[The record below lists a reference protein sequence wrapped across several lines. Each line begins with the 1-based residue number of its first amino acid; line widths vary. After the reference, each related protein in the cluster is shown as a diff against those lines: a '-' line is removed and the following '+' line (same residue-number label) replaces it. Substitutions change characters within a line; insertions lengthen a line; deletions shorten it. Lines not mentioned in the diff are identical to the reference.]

1 MNTKEHILS
10 VGEKL
15 MLLKG
20 YNATTID
27 DICKAAKI
35 TKGAF
40 FHYFKNK
47 TEFGKELVEEYWKKV
62 NGYFSA
68 ASFRKNKSALKRV
81 YGWIDFLMNIPS
93 NSPENDS
100 CILGNFSQEISHT
113 EPHIRKVCSDS
124 FNEWMQDFKRDLDQA
139 LKESRKSFSIS
150 VADLSNQLI
159 VISEGALLLAKAH
172 KDPTIYIK
180 SLKLFKKQIQSIFN

>member
-20 YNATTID
+20 FNATTVD

-47 TEFGKELVEEYWKKV
+47 TEFGKELAEEYWEKI
-62 NGYFSA
+62 NGYFAA

-93 NSPENDS
+93 NSLENDS

-139 LKESRKSFSIS
+139 LKESKKSSSIS
-150 VADLSNQLI
+150 AADLSNQLI